1 MCTKSVYLASV
12 SMKVLNVI
20 AAEFVS
26 KGTEIVIAVTV
37 MMTCIIFL
45 TGGVFPLL
53 ASATPLYH
61 VRVVSVQR
69 FLRVSMH
76 VNAFRGWFLQGTALF
91 RRVYSIQSK
100 GSALELASVQIP
112 ANARLCMQET
122 IVRCA
127 QMTRRWWEGSVFLT
141 HASIHLAWSAVVEA
155 SVLVS
160 IPISIVLVT
169 KIT

>member
-1 MCTKSVYLASV
+1 MRSMCTKSVYLASV

-45 TGGVFPLL
+45 TGVCSHSLHRRH
-53 ASATPLYH
+53 PLYH

-76 VNAFRGWFLQGTALF
+76 VNAFRGWFCRVLRYSDVYTAS
-91 RRVYSIQSK
+91 R
-100 GSALELASVQIP
+100 
-112 ANARLCMQET
+112 ARGL
-122 IVRCA
+122 
-127 QMTRRWWEGSVFLT
+127 L
-141 HASIHLAWSAVVEA
+141 
-155 SVLVS
+155 
-160 IPISIVLVT
+160 
-169 KIT
+169 